1 MITNG
6 INTVIMNIIDTMT
19 RVKKIIMII
28 KDIGNSKDIDISHI
42 ANSGTGN
49 NNTH

>member
-1 MITNG
+1 MITND

-19 RVKKIIMII
+19 REKKIIRII
-28 KDIGNSKDIDISHI
+28 KDIGISKDIDISHI

-49 NNTH
+49 KNTH

>member
-1 MITNG
+1 MITND

-28 KDIGNSKDIDISHI
+28 KDIGISNDNDISHI